1 MVPASMKSAFRR
13 LTGFLVITIACSLPA
28 FAEKDKPA
36 SKTQDVSL
44 PDPVAIVEGEKISRA
59 DLEQA
64 FNNAVSAAGINPA
77 DLPAEQK
84 MTGYRDILDEMIVD
98 KLISRKASSVEVKD
112 ADVEAEIKKIKGQFP
127 NEEAF
132 KAEMAKANETEATF
146 TATMKKMLQQQK
158 WMEAQIGDKTKIVE
172 ADVKKFYDENKGDF
186 EHPEL
191 VRANHI
197 LILVPEGADDKV
209 VAEKKKAAEAALK
222 RVTSGKED
230 FVVVAKE
237 VSEEP
242 GAKESGGDLNF
253 FPKDRMVPE
262 FANVAFAMKKGDI
275 SKEPV
280 RTKFG
285 WHVIKVTD
293 RKDPGSVPFDEVKDQ
308 VTAYL
313 QTSKRR
319 EAVRSV
325 LDNVRAEAK
334 VENKLPAAPA
344 APAAPASPHQGHAH

>member
-1 MVPASMKSAFRR
+1 MKSALRR
-13 LTGFLVITIACSLPA
+13 FTSFLVITIACTLPA

-36 SKTQDVSL
+36 AKTQGSSL

-84 MTGYRDILDEMIVD
+84 MAGYRDILDEMIVD
-98 KLISRKASSVEVKD
+98 KLISRKASSVEIKD
-112 ADVEAEIKKIKGQFP
+112 ADLQAQITKIKSQFP

-132 KAEMAKANETEATF
+132 KAELAKANETEANFLTSV
-146 TATMKKMLQQQK
+146 KKMLQQQK
-158 WMEAQIGDKTKIVE
+158 WMESQIGDKAKVAE
-172 ADVKKFYDENKGDF
+172 ADVKKFYDENKKEF

-191 VRANHI
+191 VSANHI

-242 GAKESGGDLNF
+242 GAKESGGDLGF

-262 FANVAFAMKKGDI
+262 FANAAYAMKKGEI

-285 WHVIKVTD
+285 WHIIKVTD
-293 RKDPGSVPFDEVKDQ
+293 RKDAGTMPFEEVKNQ
-308 VTAYL
+308 VTSYL
-313 QTSKRR
+313 ESSKAR
-319 EAVRSV
+319 EAVRTV
-325 LDNVRAEAK
+325 LDSVRADAK
-334 VENKLPAAPA
+334 VEDKLPAAPA
-344 APAAPASPHQGHAH
+344 APSAPASPHAGHSH